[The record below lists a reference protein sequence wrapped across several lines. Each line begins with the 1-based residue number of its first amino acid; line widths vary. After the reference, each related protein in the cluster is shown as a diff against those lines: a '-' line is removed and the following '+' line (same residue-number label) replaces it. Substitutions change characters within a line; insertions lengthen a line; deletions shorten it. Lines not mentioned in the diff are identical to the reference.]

1 MYRSEILLYNLSL
14 IYFNLYREN
23 ELTEKV
29 WYFKV
34 YSSLDN
40 SQLIRNDTNKS
51 SQVESSNAT

>member
-29 WYFKV
+29 LYFKV

-40 SQLIRNDTNKS
+40 SQLIRNDTN
-51 SQVESSNAT
+51 NGLYTT